1 MITVSK
7 PYNHSVSNVTLNRIL
22 IFLGVLGLF
31 VAGVLSMEHRYMLE
45 IPCSTGGGCETV
57 ARHPSSYIGG
67 PAGIPVAYVGLLGYI
82 FFTCLAVIRGF
93 TGLYGSKFLTLTGYI
108 ASAFGMIA
116 SIYLQY
122 ISFTV
127 IQAKCAWCMGSA
139 AIMIATFILYS
150 MLFSRLSS
158 VETETKP
165 TTTPAVLYQGIAG
178 ILIAYLAVLGVTHG
192 NKSVSQKAEVMDTEV
207 AKQLIPEPRSV
218 RNQLGPDD
226 APVTL
231 IEYADLCCPQCR
243 QGFPKIHE
251 IVAHY
256 PGKIR
261 VIYRHFPIYQ
271 LPGHEMALP
280 AAITAEIAGQKGKF
294 WQFAD
299 AFTAADEAPKTRDG
313 LDGIASTVGIT
324 AGDIDKVINDE
335 TSQPQKNLARDFKE
349 ALDIFKIKSTPTY
362 MLYVK
367 GLPVKKMGNIVGVIT
382 ELETPE
388 YQKLLKQ

>member
-1 MITVSK
+1 MITVSS

-22 IFLGVLGLF
+22 ILLGVLGMF

-67 PAGIPVAYVGLLGYI
+67 AANIPVAYVGLLGYI
-82 FFTCLAVIRGF
+82 FFTCLAIVRGF
-93 TGLYGSKFLTLTGYI
+93 TGRYGSKLLTLTGYV

-139 AIMIATFILYS
+139 AIMIVNFIVYS
-150 MLFSRLSS
+150 MIFSRLNS
-158 VETETKP
+158 VENETEA
-165 TTTPAVLYQGIAG
+165 TTSPAVLFQGIAG

-192 NKSVSQKAEVMDTEV
+192 NKSVMGKAEIMDSEV
-207 AKQLIPEPRSV
+207 AKQLIPEPRSA

-226 APVTL
+226 APVTV
-231 IEYADLCCPQCR
+231 IEYADLSCPQCR

-251 IVAHY
+251 LVATY
-256 PGKIR
+256 PGKVR
-261 VIYRHFPIYQ
+261 LIYRHFPIYQ
-271 LPGHEMALP
+271 LAGHEMSLP

-294 WQFAD
+294 WEFTT
-299 AFTAADEAPKTRDG
+299 AFTAAEEAPKTRDG
-313 LDGIASTVGIT
+313 LDAIASSVGIT
-324 AGDIDKVINDE
+324 SGEIDKAIKDE
-335 TSQPQKNLARDFKE
+335 NSQAQKNLTRDFRE

-367 GLPVKKMGNIVGVIT
+367 GMPVKKLSNIVGVMN
-382 ELETPE
+382 ELESPD